1 MSLGLRR
8 RHFLLVFVGHVF
20 PEGEG
25 RDETLAAHHAQIWHA
40 PVLTVRVGHVNG
52 EPVLLGKLLGAE
64 RARETAA
71 TTGPV
76 HAEHV
81 LVERLLVGVSSGAK
95 VAFERV
101 VRVLDFGCVGRPVVG
116 QGPSAPQADTPSAF
130 LQVTLEVVGPWQR
143 QVWSLTQFFYVS
155 FW

>member
-1 MSLGLRR
+1 MSLGLSR
-8 RHFLLVFVGHVF
+8 RHFLVVFVGHVF

-25 RDETLAAHHAQIWHA
+25 RDETLAADNAQIWHA
-40 PVLTVRVGHVNG
+40 PVLTDGHVNG
-52 EPVLLGKLLGAE
+52 QPVLLGKFLGAE
-64 RARETAA
+64 RARETVA

-101 VRVLDFGCVGRPVVG
+101 V
-116 QGPSAPQADTPSAF
+116 
-130 LQVTLEVVGPWQR
+130 
-143 QVWSLTQFFYVS
+143 
-155 FW
+155 